1 MQRQQKRNIIHDTS
15 TAYTT
20 LRQPATDLRMWR
32 RSSQKWRPDVASFSW
47 GDRSIFAS
55 YAFQNFTSAGEFVC
69 CCPRRR
75 AATLRPAFESVV
87 RLAKSARRML
97 AAMTFVGNVAAA
109 HAGQGLAAI
118 DSRAGHYWPI

>member
-55 YAFQNFTSAGEFVC
+55 DAFQDFTSAWSS
-69 CCPRRR
+69 R
-75 AATLRPAFESVV
+75 LLLPAPP
-87 RLAKSARRML
+87 
-97 AAMTFVGNVAAA
+97 GGDAAA
-109 HAGQGLAAI
+109 CV
-118 DSRAGHYWPI
+118 